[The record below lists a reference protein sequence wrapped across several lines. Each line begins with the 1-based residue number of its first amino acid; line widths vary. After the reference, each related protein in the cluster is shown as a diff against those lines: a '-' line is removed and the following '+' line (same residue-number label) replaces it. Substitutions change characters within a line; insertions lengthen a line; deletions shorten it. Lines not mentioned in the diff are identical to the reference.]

1 MNRFFAFS
9 ACLALVLMLLGG
21 SAGAETLKIATPAPD
36 GTTVTTSLREGAK
49 EVEAATQGRVQVKIY
64 AGGVM
69 GSDLQVMRKLRA
81 GQLQGATL
89 SAGSLEREDFN
100 FGLVG
105 MPMLVTTPA
114 QADAARAAVEPEL
127 LRRME
132 AHGLFCTGF
141 IEVGFVH
148 IMGAVPVHGPGDM
161 SKIKP
166 WLPEGSQLGQDAFS
180 AFGVTPIPLPLPDVL
195 TGLQTGVID
204 TVISSPVAA
213 LALQWFTR
221 IKHITDE
228 PLLYSYSTLAFQD
241 RALAKLSDADRKTVK
256 DIFTRRMSEV
266 DKSVRIENTA
276 AMQALLAQGITLE
289 PVTPEGHASFKKVAA
304 ELVDRYRDE
313 GKLDPALLEKVR
325 TAIKAVN

>member
-1 MNRFFAFS
+1 MNRFSVLAPLLAFA
-9 ACLALVLMLLGG
+9 LAFLGG
-21 SAGAETLKIATPAPD
+21 TAGAETLKIATLAPD
-36 GTTVTTSLREGAK
+36 GTSVTTSLREGAK
-49 EVEAATQGRVQVKIY
+49 EVESATQGRVQVKIY

-69 GSDLQVMRKLRA
+69 GSDAQVMRKMRA
-81 GQLQGATL
+81 GQLQAATL
-89 SAGSLEREDFN
+89 SAGSLEQVDFS
-100 FGLVG
+100 FGIIG

-127 LRRME
+127 LRRMK
-132 AHGLFCTGF
+132 AKGLDCTGL
-141 IEVGFVH
+141 IEVGFIHV
-148 IMGAVPVHGPGDM
+148 MGEVPVHGPADM
-161 SKIKP
+161 TRIKP

-204 TVISSPVAA
+204 TVVSSPVAA

-221 IKHITDE
+221 IKHIMDE

-241 RALAKLSDADRKTVK
+241 RALAKLTDADRKTVM

-266 DKSVRIENTA
+266 DKSVRLENDA
-276 AMQALLAQGITLE
+276 ALQALLAQGITLE
-289 PVTPEGHASFKKVAA
+289 PVTPEGHARFKAVAD
-304 ELVDRYRDE
+304 ELVERYRDE

-325 TAIKAVN
+325 AAIRAVN